1 MQHTHPNRH
10 EWNNRLQTLLLVLVM
25 LGICAL
31 AGSLLF
37 GELGVWVALAACL
50 AALLV
55 EPTATARL
63 TLMLYRAQP
72 IPFEDAP
79 EMWHIAQTL
88 AERSD
93 LPAIPELHYIPS
105 PVVNAFA
112 VGNRRHSA
120 IALTDGLL
128 RSLSLREIAGVLSHE
143 TAHIAHDDLRVM
155 GLADY
160 VSRLTSVFALVGQF
174 MLILSLPML
183 MLGEATINW
192 TALVLLILSPHL
204 ALLAQ
209 LGLSRVREFD
219 ADLKAVQLTEDPLG
233 LASALA
239 KIEQFSRSWRVW
251 LMPGWG
257 NPEPSWLRTH
267 PATEERI
274 RRLAVLS
281 RHSPETS
288 PGQPESDFINGFA
301 PMHRKP
307 RWYPGGFWR

>member
-1 MQHTHPNRH
+1 
-10 EWNNRLQTLLLVLVM
+10 M

-37 GELGVWVALAACL
+37 GELGVWVALSACL

-55 EPTATARL
+55 EPTASARI

-72 IPFEDAP
+72 IPVEAAP
-79 EMWHIAQTL
+79 ELWRVIQTL
-88 AERSD
+88 AERSG
-93 LPAIPELHYIPS
+93 LPAIPALHYVPS

-120 IALTDGLL
+120 IALSDGLL
-128 RSLSLREIAGVLSHE
+128 RSLSLREIAGVLAHE
-143 TAHIAHDDLRVM
+143 TAHIAYDDLRVM
-155 GLADY
+155 GLADS
-160 VSRLTSVFALVGQF
+160 VSRLTSLFALAGQI
-174 MLILSLPML
+174 LLLLSLPML
-183 MLGEATINW
+183 MLGEATLNW
-192 TALVLLILSPHL
+192 LALAVLIFSPYL

-219 ADLKAVQLTEDPLG
+219 ADLSAVQLTKDPLG
-233 LASALA
+233 LASALV
-239 KIEQFSRSWRVW
+239 KIEQFTNTWRAW

-274 RRLAVLS
+274 RRLASLEHPPS
-281 RHSPETS
+281 DTLPEQAGT
-288 PGQPESDFINGFA
+288 DFINELA
-301 PMHRKP
+301 PPRNEA